1 MKLIVKHE
9 IRGRIRI
16 HICGGAMT
24 IRQADLLAA
33 YLGGLSMVSD
43 VRVYERTGDAS
54 IIYTGEKKE
63 LIRQVLKFDPEDQE
77 LNGLVP
83 EDSGRALNQKYQT
96 KLAGRAALRI
106 TAKLFFP
113 APVRAAFALVRS
125 AGFLAR
131 GIRCLM
137 KRKLGAEVLDAAAV
151 FVSLARRDFDTAGSI
166 MLLLGMGELLEEWTH
181 KKSVGDLARS
191 LSLNIEKVWLK
202 TENSQILVPITEVK
216 EGDEIVVCTGN
227 VIPLDGEVSS
237 GEAMVN
243 QASMTGES
251 IAVRKAA
258 GSYVYAGTVT
268 EEGNLTV
275 VVKKTSGSTRFERIT
290 AMIEESEKLKSVLEG
305 KAASLAD
312 TLVPW
317 SFGGTLLTWLLTRSP
332 SRAISVL
339 MVDFSCA
346 LKLSMPLAVLSAM
359 REASS
364 YGITVKGGVYLEA
377 MAEADTIV
385 FDKTGTLTK
394 AEPVVAGIVP
404 FEGRREEDVLR
415 LAACLEE
422 HFPHSIANAVVAES
436 RRRRLIHEEM
446 HSQVDYIVA
455 HGIATYVGNE
465 RAVIGSRHFV
475 FEDEKCVVPE
485 GEEDLFQSLPEEF
498 SHLYLAL
505 GGRLAA
511 VILIED
517 PLREEAPAV
526 VAELRK
532 LGIRKVVMMTGDSE
546 RTARAIAARTGM
558 DDYRSEV
565 LPEDKAAFV
574 EQEKAEGHRVIMV
587 GDGIN
592 DSPALS
598 AADVGIAVSEG
609 AQIAREIADI
619 TVSGDVLEQLVILR
633 ILSTRLMQRVRK
645 NYRFV
650 IGFNLALMGFGVSGI
665 MPPALSALC
674 HNSSTLLVSL
684 ESMTNLL
691 RDY

>member
-24 IRQADLLAA
+24 IRQADLFAA
-33 YLGGLSMVSD
+33 YLGSLSMVSD
-43 VRVYERTGDAS
+43 ARVYERTGDAS

-63 LIRQVLKFDPEDQE
+63 LIQQILKFDPEDPE
-77 LNGLVP
+77 LNRLVP
-83 EDSGRALNQKYQT
+83 ENSGRELNQKYQT
-96 KLAGRAALRI
+96 KLVGRTALRI
-106 TAKLFFP
+106 TAKFFFP
-113 APVRAAFALVRS
+113 APVRAAFVLIRS
-125 AGFLAR
+125 AGFLAK

-151 FVSLARRDFDTAGSI
+151 IVSLARRDFDTAGSI
-166 MLLLGMGELLEEWTH
+166 MFLLGMGELLEEWTH

-290 AMIEESEKLKSVLEG
+290 AMIEESEKLKSGLEG

-633 ILSTRLMQRVRK
+633 TLSTRLMQRVRK

-650 IGFNLALMGFGVSGI
+650 IGFNLALMGLGVSGI

>member
-1 MKLIVKHE
+1 MF
-9 IRGRIRI
+9 
-16 HICGGAMT
+16 
-24 IRQADLLAA
+24 LL
-33 YLGGLSMVSD
+33 
-43 VRVYERTGDAS
+43 
-54 IIYTGEKKE
+54 
-63 LIRQVLKFDPEDQE
+63 
-77 LNGLVP
+77 
-83 EDSGRALNQKYQT
+83 
-96 KLAGRAALRI
+96 
-106 TAKLFFP
+106 
-113 APVRAAFALVRS
+113 
-125 AGFLAR
+125 
-131 GIRCLM
+131 
-137 KRKLGAEVLDAAAV
+137 
-151 FVSLARRDFDTAGSI
+151 SL
-166 MLLLGMGELLEEWTH
+166 GELLEEWTH

-633 ILSTRLMQRVRK
+633 TLSTRLMQRVRK

-650 IGFNLALMGFGVSGI
+650 IGFNLALMGLGVSGI

>member
-24 IRQADLLAA
+24 IRQADLFAA
-33 YLGGLSMVSD
+33 YLGSLSMVSD
-43 VRVYERTGDAS
+43 ARVYERTGDAS

-63 LIRQVLKFDPEDQE
+63 LIQQILKFDPEDPE
-77 LNGLVP
+77 LNRLVP
-83 EDSGRALNQKYQT
+83 ENSGRELNQKYQT
-96 KLAGRAALRI
+96 KLVGRTALRI
-106 TAKLFFP
+106 TAKFFFP
-113 APVRAAFALVRS
+113 APVRAAFVLIRS
-125 AGFLAR
+125 AGFLAK

-151 FVSLARRDFDTAGSI
+151 IVSLARRDFDTAGSI
-166 MLLLGMGELLEEWTH
+166 MFLLGMGELLEEWTH

-565 LPEDKAAFV
+565 LPEYKAAFL
-574 EQEKAEGHRVIMV
+574 EQEKAEGHRFIMF

-633 ILSTRLMQRVRK
+633 TLSTRLMQRVRK

-650 IGFNLALMGFGVSGI
+650 IGFNLALMGLGVSGI

>member
-24 IRQADLLAA
+24 IRQADLFAA
-33 YLGGLSMVSD
+33 YLGSLSMVSD
-43 VRVYERTGDAS
+43 ARVYERTGDAS

-63 LIRQVLKFDPEDQE
+63 LIQQILKFDPEDPE
-77 LNGLVP
+77 LNRLGP
-83 EDSGRALNQKYQT
+83 ENSGRELNQKYQT
-96 KLAGRAALRI
+96 KLVGRTALRI
-106 TAKLFFP
+106 TAKFFFP
-113 APVRAAFALVRS
+113 APVRAAFVLIRS
-125 AGFLAR
+125 AGFLAK

-151 FVSLARRDFDTAGSI
+151 IVSLARRDFDTAGSI
-166 MLLLGMGELLEEWTH
+166 MFLLGMGELLEEWTH

-227 VIPLDGEVSS
+227 VIPLDGVVSS

-243 QASMTGES
+243 QASLTGES

-511 VILIED
+511 LILIED

-574 EQEKAEGHRVIMV
+574 EQEKAE
-587 GDGIN
+587 
-592 DSPALS
+592 P
-598 AADVGIAVSEG
+598 
-609 AQIAREIADI
+609 
-619 TVSGDVLEQLVILR
+619 TTLR
-633 ILSTRLMQRVRK
+633 
-645 NYRFV
+645 
-650 IGFNLALMGFGVSGI
+650 
-665 MPPALSALC
+665 
-674 HNSSTLLVSL
+674 
-684 ESMTNLL
+684 
-691 RDY
+691 

>member
-24 IRQADLLAA
+24 IRQADLFAA
-33 YLGGLSMVSD
+33 YLGSLSMVSD
-43 VRVYERTGDAS
+43 ARVYERTGDAS

-63 LIRQVLKFDPEDQE
+63 LIQQILKFDPEDPE
-77 LNGLVP
+77 LNRLVP
-83 EDSGRALNQKYQT
+83 ENSGRELNQKYQT
-96 KLAGRAALRI
+96 KLVGRTALRI
-106 TAKLFFP
+106 TAKFFFP
-113 APVRAAFALVRS
+113 APVRAAFVLIRS
-125 AGFLAR
+125 AGFLAK

-151 FVSLARRDFDTAGSI
+151 IVSLARRDFDTAGSI
-166 MLLLGMGELLEEWTH
+166 MFLLGMGELLEEWTH

-633 ILSTRLMQRVRK
+633 TLSTRLMQRVRK

-650 IGFNLALMGFGVSGI
+650 IGFNLALMGLGVSGI
-665 MPPALSALC
+665 MPPCLSALC

>member
-24 IRQADLLAA
+24 IRQADLFAA
-33 YLGGLSMVSD
+33 YLGSLSMVSD
-43 VRVYERTGDAS
+43 ARVYERTGDAS

-63 LIRQVLKFDPEDQE
+63 LIQQILKFDPEDPE
-77 LNGLVP
+77 LNRLVP
-83 EDSGRALNQKYQT
+83 ENSGRELNQKYQT
-96 KLAGRAALRI
+96 KLVGRTALRI
-106 TAKLFFP
+106 TAKFFFP
-113 APVRAAFALVRS
+113 APVRAAFVLIRS
-125 AGFLAR
+125 AGFLAK

-151 FVSLARRDFDTAGSI
+151 IVSLARRDFDTAGSI
-166 MLLLGMGELLEEWTH
+166 MFLLGMGELLEEWTH

-619 TVSGDVLEQLVILR
+619 TVGSDDLYQIVTCRESER
-633 ILSTRLMQRVRK
+633 ITGL
-645 NYRFV
+645 
-650 IGFNLALMGFGVSGI
+650 
-665 MPPALSALC
+665 
-674 HNSSTLLVSL
+674 
-684 ESMTNLL
+684 
-691 RDY
+691 

>member
-1 MKLIVKHE
+1 
-9 IRGRIRI
+9 
-16 HICGGAMT
+16 
-24 IRQADLLAA
+24 
-33 YLGGLSMVSD
+33 
-43 VRVYERTGDAS
+43 
-54 IIYTGEKKE
+54 
-63 LIRQVLKFDPEDQE
+63 
-77 LNGLVP
+77 
-83 EDSGRALNQKYQT
+83 
-96 KLAGRAALRI
+96 
-106 TAKLFFP
+106 
-113 APVRAAFALVRS
+113 
-125 AGFLAR
+125 
-131 GIRCLM
+131 
-137 KRKLGAEVLDAAAV
+137 
-151 FVSLARRDFDTAGSI
+151 
-166 MLLLGMGELLEEWTH
+166 
-181 KKSVGDLARS
+181 
-191 LSLNIEKVWLK
+191 
-202 TENSQILVPITEVK
+202 
-216 EGDEIVVCTGN
+216 
-227 VIPLDGEVSS
+227 
-237 GEAMVN
+237 
-243 QASMTGES
+243 
-251 IAVRKAA
+251 
-258 GSYVYAGTVT
+258 
-268 EEGNLTV
+268 
-275 VVKKTSGSTRFERIT
+275 
-290 AMIEESEKLKSVLEG
+290 
-305 KAASLAD
+305 
-312 TLVPW
+312 
-317 SFGGTLLTWLLTRSP
+317 
-332 SRAISVL
+332 

-633 ILSTRLMQRVRK
+633 TLSTRLMQRVRK

-650 IGFNLALMGFGVSGI
+650 IGFNLALMGLGVSGI

>member
-24 IRQADLLAA
+24 IRQADLFAA
-33 YLGGLSMVSD
+33 YLGSLSMVSD
-43 VRVYERTGDAS
+43 ARVYERTGDAS

-63 LIRQVLKFDPEDQE
+63 LIQQILKFDPEDPE
-77 LNGLVP
+77 LNRLVP
-83 EDSGRALNQKYQT
+83 ENSGRELNQKYQT
-96 KLAGRAALRI
+96 KLVGRTALRI
-106 TAKLFFP
+106 TAKFFFP
-113 APVRAAFALVRS
+113 APVRAAFVLIRS
-125 AGFLAR
+125 AGFLAK

-151 FVSLARRDFDTAGSI
+151 IVSLARRDFDTAGSI
-166 MLLLGMGELLEEWTH
+166 MFLLGMGELLEEWTH

-633 ILSTRLMQRVRK
+633 TLSTRLMQRVRK

-650 IGFNLALMGFGVSGI
+650 IGFNLALMGLGVSGI
-665 MPPALSALC
+665 MPPA
-674 HNSSTLLVSL
+674 
-684 ESMTNLL
+684 
-691 RDY
+691 

>member
-16 HICGGAMT
+16 LICGGAMT
-24 IRQADLLAA
+24 IRQADLFAA
-33 YLGGLSMVSD
+33 YLGSLSMVSD
-43 VRVYERTGDAS
+43 ARVYERTGDAS

-63 LIRQVLKFDPEDQE
+63 LIQQILKFDPEDPE
-77 LNGLVP
+77 LNRLVP
-83 EDSGRALNQKYQT
+83 ENSGRELNQKYQT
-96 KLAGRAALRI
+96 KLVGRTALRI
-106 TAKLFFP
+106 TAKFFFP
-113 APVRAAFALVRS
+113 APVRAAFVLIRS
-125 AGFLAR
+125 AGFLAK

-151 FVSLARRDFDTAGSI
+151 IVSLARRDFDTAGSI
-166 MLLLGMGELLEEWTH
+166 MFLLGMGELLEEWTH

-465 RAVIGSRHFV
+465 RAVIGSRHVV

-633 ILSTRLMQRVRK
+633 TLSTRLMQRVRK

-650 IGFNLALMGFGVSGI
+650 IGFNLALMGLGVSGI